1 MRLDFYMSPN
11 QRNKFASSLEVLLR
25 NVGNATKAGTEQVC
39 KEVLEDSLAQVP
51 RDTGTL
57 ASTAFY
63 TVQRRMATKNY
74 TYEGIVGYAGMAGAG
89 YATDKVNEKSRA
101 AVSAYAY
108 KVHEDLSAKHPNGG
122 KAKFLEDPV
131 RAYAT
136 SRFKRVAETH
146 WKYAIESGQSF
157 IPTSY

>member
-1 MRLDFYMSPN
+1 MRVDFYISPN
-11 QRNKFASSLEVLLR
+11 EQRKFASSLEVLLR
-25 NVGNATKAGTEQVC
+25 NVGRATKSGTEQAC
-39 KEVLEDSLAQVP
+39 REILEESLAQVP

-63 TVQRRMATKNY
+63 TVQRRAGVKGY

-89 YATDKVNEKSRA
+89 YSNDRVNPKSRA
-101 AVSAYAY
+101 AASAYAF
-108 KVHEDLSAKHPNGG
+108 KVHEDLSAFHPNGG

-131 RAYAT
+131 REYAA

-146 WKYAIESGQSF
+146 WRYAIEGQTF
-157 IPTSY
+157 IPTTD